1 MNEPSNADE
10 FVRQLTAA
18 QTSLYAYILTL
29 LPDRAAAQDVLQETN
44 LTLWH
49 KLGDFRPGTSFLAW
63 GCRVAYFQV
72 LNHRRRMKRDRLV
85 FDDELLDLLAER
97 HAERMEQADRREQAL
112 KKCLEHLP
120 AGQRAL
126 IEKRYAP
133 GGSVQELA
141 AAEGKSVGAVSQMLY
156 RIREALLDCIQGAL
170 ATKES
175 AMKRAIRQARGAS
188 RIAVEAD

>member
-1 MNEPSNADE
+1 MDKPLHADD
-10 FVRQLTAA
+10 FIRQLTAA

-49 KLGDFRPGTSFLAW
+49 KLADFQPGTSFVAW
-63 GCRVAYFQV
+63 GCRVAYFHV

-85 FDDELLDLLAER
+85 FDDELLDILAER

-112 KKCLEHLP
+112 KKCLENLP
-120 AGQRAL
+120 AGQRSL

-133 GGSVQELA
+133 DGSVLEIA
-141 AAEGKSVGAVSQMLY
+141 KAEGKSVGSISQMLY
-156 RIREALLDCIQGAL
+156 RIREALLNCIQSSL
-170 ATKES
+170 TTKES
-175 AMKRAIRQARGAS
+175 A
-188 RIAVEAD
+188 

>member
-1 MNEPSNADE
+1 M
-10 FVRQLTAA
+10 RGHLLTAA

-49 KLGDFRPGTSFLAW
+49 KLEEFEPGTSFVAW
-63 GCRVAYFQV
+63 GCRVAYFHV

-85 FDDELLDLLAER
+85 FDDELLEVLAER
-97 HAERMEQADRREQAL
+97 HSSRMGEADRREEAL

-120 AGQRAL
+120 AEHRSL

-133 GGSVQELA
+133 DGSVLEIA
-141 AAEGKSVGAVSQMLY
+141 KAEGKSVGSISQMLY
-156 RIREALLDCIQGAL
+156 RIREALLNCIQGSL
-170 ATKES
+170 TTKES
-175 AMKRAIRQARGAS
+175 A
-188 RIAVEAD
+188 